1 MSLISLHSEQS
12 SGAAPAAHQFLNH
25 FQPGMEILPHS
36 EVALNSLFVTMLNDG
51 ADATVG
57 SAVRL
62 MFSDGGDD
70 WVPYN
75 SAGRDDPEYLL
86 NNTQSRGSF
95 IQYLEPRSYSST
107 GIFEEL
113 QLVLNTT
120 AHPSLFGRITVTPT
134 ITAGNLVSAMISAD
148 QGTTEHNE
156 LTGSG
161 QVRNQKIIGELG
173 MTGEVG
179 KNAKRAGHHDRG
191 HDGKTI
197 QPVCKVDG
205 VAATDNDE
213 VAQQDEEHRPEG
225 QGNLLDERHI
235 QGGFLG

>member
-95 IQYLEPRSYSST
+95 IQYLEPRTYSSA

-113 QLVLNTT
+113 QLALNTT
-120 AHPSLFGRITVTPT
+120 AHPSLFGRVTVTPT
-134 ITAGNLVSAMISAD
+134 ITAGNLVSAMISVD
-148 QGTTEHNE
+148 QTVTFSAVNPPESQVDTT
-156 LTGSG
+156 
-161 QVRNQKIIGELG
+161 
-173 MTGEVG
+173 
-179 KNAKRAGHHDRG
+179 
-191 HDGKTI
+191 
-197 QPVCKVDG
+197 
-205 VAATDNDE
+205 ATDSTTTTSS
-213 VAQQDEEHRPEG
+213 Q
-225 QGNLLDERHI
+225 
-235 QGGFLG
+235 

>member
-12 SGAAPAAHQFLNH
+12 SGAAPASYQFLNH

-95 IQYLEPRSYSST
+95 IQYDEYRPLAVAVLFFSGARRPINT
-107 GIFEEL
+107 DDMQF
-113 QLVLNTT
+113 LV
-120 AHPSLFGRITVTPT
+120 
-134 ITAGNLVSAMISAD
+134 
-148 QGTTEHNE
+148 
-156 LTGSG
+156 
-161 QVRNQKIIGELG
+161 
-173 MTGEVG
+173 
-179 KNAKRAGHHDRG
+179 
-191 HDGKTI
+191 
-197 QPVCKVDG
+197 
-205 VAATDNDE
+205 
-213 VAQQDEEHRPEG
+213 
-225 QGNLLDERHI
+225 
-235 QGGFLG
+235 